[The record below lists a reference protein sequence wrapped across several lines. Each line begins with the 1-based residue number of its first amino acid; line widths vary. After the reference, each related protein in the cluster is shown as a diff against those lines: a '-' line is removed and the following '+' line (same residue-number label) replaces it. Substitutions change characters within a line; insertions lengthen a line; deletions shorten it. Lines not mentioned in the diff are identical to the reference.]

1 MFDSH
6 KQVSRFFSLQKLLL
20 LTKLLAFIFLILCI
34 LLLFTQKYN
43 PFLLSRVNKEK
54 LTRAKAIKFVNGVK
68 FFTWFITLATSL
80 VLIVVYIIIHRSTS
94 VGDRIFWGSWPPD
107 STLEVKEN
115 VDILAKNDPPPR
127 YHHPIQVWQEWH
139 ILAGTDHCW
148 GI

>member
-1 MFDSH
+1 MFNSH
-6 KQVSRFFSLQKLLL
+6 KQVSTIFSLQKLLV
-20 LTKLLAFIFLILCI
+20 LTKLLANPNSLYTIY
-34 LLLFTQKYN
+34 TKVYN

-68 FFTWFITLATSL
+68 FFTWFITIATTSTNSC
-80 VLIVVYIIIHRSTS
+80 VYIIMDRSTS
-94 VGDRIFWGSWPPD
+94 VADRIFWGSWPPD

-139 ILAGTDHCW
+139 ILAGTDHWW